1 MSKKVYIDFTGRQ
14 KIEWEKRF
22 VRPESGL
29 IKNEVEVQKVQP
41 KKETKKAVLNKPLI
55 VNIAS
60 YPEIIEQ
67 YSLIKNEDVLIN
79 LKQEDGTIIKVHPT
93 LVVCDTCN
101 QGDSR
106 LIAYY
111 NDIGHT
117 SCKVKIAA
125 QSKID

>member
-29 IKNEVEVQKVQP
+29 IKDEVEVQKVQP

-67 YSLIKNEDVLIN
+67 YSLITNEEVLIN

>member
-29 IKNEVEVQKVQP
+29 IKDEVEVQKTQP
-41 KKETKKAVLNKPLI
+41 KKEIKKAVLNKPLI

-67 YSLIKNEDVLIN
+67 YSLVKNEEVLIN

>member
-1 MSKKVYIDFTGRQ
+1 MSKKIYIDFTGRQ

-22 VRPESGL
+22 IRPESGL
-29 IKNEVEVQKVQP
+29 LKEENKTQKVEI
-41 KKETKKAVLNKPLI
+41 KKNTKKVSSNKPMI
-55 VNIAS
+55 INIDS
-60 YPEIIEQ
+60 YPEVIEQ
-67 YSLIKNEDVLIN
+67 YSLIKNEEVLIS
-79 LKQEDGTIIKVHPT
+79 LKQEDGSIIKVHPT

>member
-29 IKNEVEVQKVQP
+29 IKDEVEIQKVQP
-41 KKETKKAVLNKPLI
+41 KKEIKKAVLNKPLI

-67 YSLIKNEDVLIN
+67 YSLVKNEEVLIN

>member
-67 YSLIKNEDVLIN
+67 YSLINNEEVLIN

>member
-29 IKNEVEVQKVQP
+29 IKDEVEIQKVQP

-67 YSLIKNEDVLIN
+67 YSLITNEEVLIN

>member
-55 VNIAS
+55 VNIDS
-60 YPEIIEQ
+60 YPEVIEQ
-67 YSLIKNEDVLIN
+67 YSLIKNEEVLIS
-79 LKQEDGTIIKVHPT
+79 LKQEDGSIIKVHPT

>member
-29 IKNEVEVQKVQP
+29 IKNEVEVQKTQP

-67 YSLIKNEDVLIN
+67 YSLIKNEEVLIN
-79 LKQEDGTIIKVHPT
+79 LKQEDGTIVKVHPT

>member
-29 IKNEVEVQKVQP
+29 IKDEVEIQKVQP
-41 KKETKKAVLNKPLI
+41 KKETKKAVLNKPFI

-67 YSLIKNEDVLIN
+67 YSLIKNEEVLIN